1 MVKVFH
7 CNKILLLV
15 LICIG
20 FCSRAGAV
28 EYNVG
33 AYYYPWYGGGG
44 FHEGPSKTLRWH
56 LVPQQ
61 QPALGWYDDHNP
73 AVISQHFRWAKAS
86 GIDFFV
92 CSYWGEGGGDD
103 WTIQNRMFTSPDI
116 GNVKLCVFL
125 EPSINSSNAASQTEY
140 LCDNYFNRPN
150 YYKIDGKPVIYIYVT
165 RAMTTSEL
173 TAYINNVRTAASN
186 KGVSEVYIV
195 GDEVF
200 GSPPG
205 GVADRI
211 RLMNAITCYDT
222 YGHMGGNKYVTNSK
236 LNSWKTTNDSW
247 KTVANSVGA
256 DFIPCITPGFN
267 DTGVRSGHAPTSDKL
282 VSDAG
287 AWGSLFSG
295 LIDKAVQS
303 LDRNT
308 IQITSW
314 NEWHEDTQIEPVAVS
329 ATTNVVDGTGTALT
343 NGINYQGYDT
353 LYLEL
358 LANKLS
364 STIYPPDVPGAI
376 NITTTNLRWTWRDDV
391 LNETGYK
398 VYADPGAG
406 PPTTLRAT
414 TSTNINYWDYTG
426 LTPNTRYAFQAA
438 ATKSGVDSLKTSNFA
453 TYTLADSPTLGYNV
467 ICNKEINTYYPKGT
481 VFTFSNPTGFG
492 TGGAYKVSNF
502 RYAWN
507 TSATY
512 SWTGNESY
520 WNNGVV
526 NRTLNSSSNYYLHL
540 RSYNVAGVTNGATL
554 DYGPFHVDAT
564 LPVTTASPVSGAYN
578 ASVNVILTA
587 SEAATIY
594 YTTDDSVPDTS
605 SAVYNAPIPLN
616 ADTTLKFFAV
626 DAMGNSESTK
636 KQAVYKILAENGSIA
651 AARQLT
657 EGDPVRLGGKS
668 LYLKSGSY
676 GYIEETNRTSGIRIQ
691 GSLSSA
697 SEGSL
702 VCITGTLQKPASS
715 ECYVQVDTITPY
727 AVSVLK
733 PLGMNNNSLKFS
745 LMEALYVT
753 IWGEVKS
760 ISPDGSLII
769 SDGSSDTGIRV
780 FPIVSSTV
788 TPGQFVCVTG
798 AVGNDGARVIYSKDI
813 TSLPKP

>member
-1 MVKVFH
+1 MVKLF
-7 CNKILLLV
+7 CSNKIKLLV
-15 LICIG
+15 LICFG
-20 FCSRAGAV
+20 LCTRAGALD
-28 EYNVG
+28 YNVG
-33 AYYYPWYGGGG
+33 AYYYPWYGSG
-44 FHEGPSKTLRWH
+44 FHEGPDKTLRWH

-61 QPALGWYDDHNP
+61 QPALGWYSDHDP

-92 CSYWGEGGGDD
+92 CSYWGAGGGDD

-140 LCDNYFNRPN
+140 LCTNYFNKAN

-165 RAMTTSEL
+165 RAMNTTEL
-173 TAYINNVRTAASN
+173 TAYINAIRTTASN
-186 KGVSEVYIV
+186 RGVDEVYIV

-222 YGHMGGNKYVTNSK
+222 YGHMGGMKYVTNSK
-236 LNSWKTTNDSW
+236 LNSWKTTNDAW
-247 KTVANSVGA
+247 KTIANSVGA

-267 DTGVRSGHAPTSDKL
+267 DTGVRSGHAPTSGKL
-282 VSDAG
+282 VSEAG

-295 LIDKAVQS
+295 LIDKSILS

-364 STIYPPDVPGAI
+364 STIYPPDVPGV
-376 NITTTNLRWTWRDDV
+376 TNHTSSSLRWTWRDDV
-391 LNETGYK
+391 LNEIGFK

-406 PPTTLRAT
+406 PPATIRAI
-414 TSTNINYWDYTG
+414 TSPNAAHYDYTG
-426 LTPNTRYAFQAA
+426 LTSNTQYAFQVA
-438 ATKSGVDSLKTSNFA
+438 ATKSGVDSVTTSNFTA
-453 TYTLADSPTLGYNV
+453 YTLADPPTLGFNV
-467 ICNKEINTYYPKGT
+467 ACNKEIDTFYPKGT
-481 VFTFSNPTGFG
+481 VFTFTNPAGFG
-492 TGGAYKVSNF
+492 TGGAYKVSSF

-507 TSATY
+507 TSTTY
-512 SWTGNESY
+512 TWTGYESY
-520 WNNGVV
+520 WGSGVV
-526 NRTLNSSSNYYLHL
+526 NKTLNSNGNYYLHIW
-540 RSYNVAGVTNGATL
+540 SSNASGVRNDVSL
-554 DYGPFHVDAT
+554 DIGPFRVDAT
-564 LPVTTASPVSGAYN
+564 LPVTTASPASGAYN
-578 ASVNVILTA
+578 TPVNAVLTA

-594 YTTDDSVPDTS
+594 YTTDGSVPTTA
-605 SAVYNAPIPLN
+605 SAVYSTPIPIN
-616 ADTTLKFFAV
+616 TDTTLKFYSV
-626 DAMGNSESTK
+626 DTLGNSESTK
-636 KQAVYKILAENGSIA
+636 KQAVYKILAEDGSIA
-651 AARQLT
+651 VAKLLT
-657 EGDPVRLGGKS
+657 VGDSVRLGGKS
-668 LYLKSGSY
+668 LYLKSSTY

-691 GSLSSA
+691 GTLSAA

-702 VCITGTLQKPASS
+702 VCVTGTLQKPASS
-715 ECYVQVDTITPY
+715 ECYVLVDTITPY
-727 AVSVLK
+727 ATFILK
-733 PLGMNNNSLKFS
+733 PLGMNNSSLKFP
-745 LMEALYVT
+745 LMNGLYVT

-769 SDGSSDTGIRV
+769 SDGSDTAGIKV
-780 FPIVSSTV
+780 VPIVSSGV
-788 TPGQFVCVTG
+788 TAGQFVRVTG
-798 AVGNDGARVIYSKDI
+798 AIGNDSSRVIYSRDI
-813 TSLPKP
+813 TSIPKP